1 MYTIREDVVYH
12 SSNVENATIEQI
24 VGEVNQVITTRTDNN
39 TVEDVSYTFNLEQGQ
54 YIETG
59 RVTRN
64 EPLPPSPP
72 TVEELQ
78 AQVNQLIAIIGDMQL
93 GV

>member
-1 MYTIREDVVYH
+1 MYTIKENHVY
-12 SSNVENATIEQI
+12 SINSNIEQLI
-24 VGEVNQVITTRTDNN
+24 GTVEKVETVRIDNN
-39 TVEDVSYTFNLEQGQ
+39 TVEDISYTFNLEKGQ

-64 EPLPPSPP
+64 EPLPPEPP
-72 TVEELQ
+72 TIEQLQ